1 MQEIVYLNGSLVP
14 RSQARVSAFD
24 HGFLYGYGLFE
35 TMRAYQGKIFRLD
48 RHLQR
53 LMDSAGILGMAAGL
67 SDIDLG
73 RACTDTMAANKL
85 SDARLRLT
93 VSRGEVPSFPG
104 VSNRTTPT
112 VLVAATPYLPPPP
125 TVYAQGY
132 TAGMAQLRR
141 QSRSV
146 LSEIKSTSYLLSVLA
161 KMDAEKAGLDEALL
175 LNERGLIA
183 EGSISNVFFVR
194 GSVLV
199 TPPVASGILP
209 GVTRGVV
216 MELAR
221 ALAIGVHEVDIK
233 SDEMKQFDEAFL
245 TNSALEIMPLVKI
258 KKAAGETLTVGS
270 GKLGKVT
277 RRLMDAYGELVER
290 ETSGKNG

>member
-1 MQEIVYLNGSLVP
+1 MPEIVYLNGSLVP

-35 TMRAYQGKIFRLD
+35 TMRAYHGKIFRLD

-53 LMDSAGILGMAAGL
+53 LTDSAGILGMAAGL
-67 SDIDLG
+67 ADIDLG
-73 RACTDTMAANKL
+73 RACTDTLAANKL
-85 SDARLRLT
+85 ADARLRLT
-93 VSRGEVPSFPG
+93 VSRGEAPSFPG
-104 VSNRTTPT
+104 VSHHTTPT
-112 VLVAATPYLPPPP
+112 VLVAATPYSPPPP
-125 TVYAQGY
+125 AVYAKGY
-132 TAGMAQLRR
+132 TVGIASLRR
-141 QSRSV
+141 QSCSV
-146 LSEIKSTSYLLSVLA
+146 LSEMKSTSYLLSVLA
-161 KMDAEKAGLDEALL
+161 KIEAERAGLDEALL

-194 GSVLV
+194 GEILV

-233 SDEMKQFDEAFL
+233 PDEMKQFGEAFL
-245 TNSALEIMPLVKI
+245 TNSVLEIMPLVGIRKTD
-258 KKAAGETLTVGS
+258 GETLNIGA
-270 GKLGKVT
+270 GKPGKIT
-277 RRLMDAYGELVER
+277 RKLMDAYGELVER

>member
-1 MQEIVYLNGSLVP
+1 MEEIVYFNGSLVP
-14 RSQARVSAFD
+14 RSQALVSAFD

-35 TMRAYQGKIFRLD
+35 TMRAYHGKIFRLD

-67 SDIDLG
+67 AGIDLG
-73 RACTDTMAANKL
+73 RACTDTLAANKL
-85 SDARLRLT
+85 ADARLRLT

-104 VSNRTTPT
+104 VSNTPT
-112 VLVAATPYLPPPP
+112 VLVAATAYSPLPPA
-125 TVYAQGY
+125 VYAQGY
-132 TAGMAQLRR
+132 TAGIASLQR

-146 LSEIKSTSYLLSVLA
+146 LSGIKSTSYLLNILV
-161 KMDAEKAGLDEALL
+161 KMEAERAGLDEVLL
-175 LNERGLIA
+175 LNEQGIIA
-183 EGSISNVFFVR
+183 EGSISNVFFVSD
-194 GSVLV
+194 SVLL

-221 ALAIGVHEVDIK
+221 SLAIDIHEVDIK
-233 SDEMKQFDEAFL
+233 QDDIQNYDESFL
-245 TNSALEIMPLVKI
+245 TNSVLEIMPLI
-258 KKAAGETLTVGS
+258 RIRKADGETVTIGS
-270 GKLGKVT
+270 GQPGKIT
-277 RRLMDAYGELVER
+277 RRLMKAYHELVER

>member
-1 MQEIVYLNGSLVP
+1 MPEIVYLNGSLVP

-35 TMRAYQGKIFRLD
+35 TMRAYHGQIFRLD

-67 SDIDLG
+67 ADIDLG
-73 RACTDTMAANKL
+73 GACADTLAANKL
-85 SDARLRLT
+85 DDARLRLT
-93 VSRGEVPSFPG
+93 VSRGEVSSFPG
-104 VSNRTTPT
+104 VSNDTTPT
-112 VLVAATPYLPPPP
+112 VLVAATPYSPPPP

-132 TAGMAQLRR
+132 TAGIASLRR

-161 KMDAEKAGLDEALL
+161 KMDAERDGLDETLL
-175 LNERGLIA
+175 LNERGLVA
-183 EGSISNVFFVR
+183 EGSTSNLFFVR

-209 GVTRGVV
+209 GITRGVV
-216 MELAR
+216 IELAR
-221 ALAIGVHEVDIK
+221 ALAIGIKEVDIK
-233 SDEMKQFDEAFL
+233 PDDIKHFGEAFL
-245 TNSALEIMPLVKI
+245 TNSVLEIMPLVGIRKTG
-258 KKAAGETLTVGS
+258 GETLTVGS
-270 GKLGKVT
+270 GQPGKVT
-277 RRLMDAYGELVER
+277 RRLMDAYGELVEK
-290 ETSGKNG
+290 ETSGKNS

>member
-1 MQEIVYLNGSLVP
+1 MSEIVYLNGSLVP

-35 TMRAYQGKIFRLD
+35 TMRAYHGRIFRLE

-53 LMDSAGILGMAAGL
+53 LTDSAGILGMAAGL
-67 SDIDLG
+67 ADIDLG
-73 RACTDTMAANKL
+73 RACTDTLAANKL

-93 VSRGEVPSFPG
+93 VSRGEVPAFPG
-104 VSNRTTPT
+104 VSNHTTPT
-112 VLVAATPYLPPPP
+112 VLVAAIPYSPPPP
-125 TVYAQGY
+125 TVYVQGY
-132 TAGMAQLRR
+132 TAGIASLRR
-141 QSRSV
+141 QSCSE

-161 KMDAEKAGLDEALL
+161 KMEAERAGLDEVLL
-175 LNERGLIA
+175 LNEQGLIA

-194 GSVLV
+194 GSRLV

-209 GVTRGVV
+209 GITRGVV

-221 ALAIGVHEVDIK
+221 ALAISIHEVDIK
-233 SDEMKQFDEAFL
+233 PDDMQNFDEAFL
-245 TNSALEIMPLVKI
+245 TNSVLEIMPLVRI
-258 KKAAGETLTVGS
+258 RKADGETLTIGT
-270 GKLGKVT
+270 GQPGKVT
-277 RRLMDAYGELVER
+277 RRLRDAYGELVER